1 MPFWMMMASC
11 RDLLAHRSGQ
21 AKQRLRP
28 AQVGADVRDGWWSW
42 LGQVRLQ
49 PLFQDGLDGAV
60 VRVAI
65 GQRPLAGG
73 VQAHLTVLLRQADD
87 ALALPQV
94 MQMVLIEQLVD
105 GSAHVLA
112 ELAGLLAA
120 PGRRALEEGRLLR
133 WVIIPIRL
141 PLAGFAAQM
150 RLGQLCSRVEAHELG
165 AEPHVQPL
173 AD

>member
-73 VQAHLTVLLRQADD
+73 VQAHLTVLLRQADN
-87 ALALPQV
+87 ALAFTYAVNYRRYQRFAAIPCNAPV
-94 MQMVLIEQLVD
+94 PSIERPVIRGVRLRPYV
-105 GSAHVLA
+105 GR
-112 ELAGLLAA
+112 A
-120 PGRRALEEGRLLR
+120 PRLL
-133 WVIIPIRL
+133 
-141 PLAGFAAQM
+141 QK
-150 RLGQLCSRVEAHELG
+150 E
-165 AEPHVQPL
+165 
-173 AD
+173 